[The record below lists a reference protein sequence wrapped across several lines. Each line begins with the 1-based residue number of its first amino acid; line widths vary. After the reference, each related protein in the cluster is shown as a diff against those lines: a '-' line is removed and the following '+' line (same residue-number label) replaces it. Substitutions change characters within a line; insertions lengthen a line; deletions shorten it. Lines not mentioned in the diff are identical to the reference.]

1 LTVVDVHRLV
11 GLESAHLVAA
21 RRSRVRTERMFSCN
35 GWPRVRIEQFGHD
48 APRAAPQAPPA
59 AIQACAHAR

>member
-1 LTVVDVHRLV
+1 M
-11 GLESAHLVAA
+11 
-21 RRSRVRTERMFSCN
+21 RTAGMFSCN

-59 AIQACAHAR
+59 AIQAARMPADTALPR